1 MSENSQMIKAAGV
14 VGAATLMSRILGFIR
29 DAVIAWY
36 FGAGQ
41 NSDVFIAA
49 FRIPNLMRKLFAE
62 GAVSNAFVPVLT
74 ESIAKEGQEEA
85 FKLARSALWVSSI
98 LLAAVSICGII
109 LAPLIVKAIAPGF
122 AGVAGKIPLTI
133 ILTRIM
139 FPYIFF
145 IGLVALCTGILNAFG
160 KFAVPA
166 LAPVLLNLAMI
177 GAVFFL
183 CPHIP
188 IPILGLAVGVIFG
201 GVLQLLLQLPAMI
214 RKGFVFWRTTK
225 FFHPGLK
232 KIGLLLPPVIIGGAV
247 YQINVLV
254 GTLLGSFLKEGS
266 VTYLYFADRL
276 VQFPLGIF
284 AFAAATAVL
293 PSLSRQAAL
302 NDIEAL
308 KVTFSYAVKMTLF
321 LTIPSMVGLIVLRVP
336 IITLLFKRG
345 EFSWL
350 ATQLTASALLYYAI
364 GLWAFAAVRI
374 VAATFFALKDTRTP
388 MIMATV
394 SILVNILLG
403 IFLMGPLA
411 HRGLALA
418 TSLASALNLGLL
430 LYALH
435 AKLGSL
441 EWKGILNSAGR
452 TMVSAVIM
460 GVVVWAAARVLIP
473 AEGGKF
479 SGLLTGLAGC
489 LIIGLVVFG
498 VCCYL
503 IKSPELESGFAEAR
517 TQFKN
522 MFRRSGP
529 AHVRDFTSMSAG
541 KK

>member
-1 MSENSQMIKAAGV
+1 MSEKSRMTKAAGV
-14 VGAATLMSRILGFIR
+14 VGAATLLSRILGFIR

-49 FRIPNLMRKLFAE
+49 FRIPNLLRKLFGE

-74 ESIAKEGQEEA
+74 DYVANGEKEEA
-85 FKLARSALWVSSI
+85 FGLARSALWVWSI
-98 LLAAVSICGII
+98 LLAAVSIGGVI

-122 AGVAGKIPLTI
+122 AGEAGKIPLTVT
-133 ILTRIM
+133 LTRIM

-145 IGLVALCTGILNAFG
+145 IGLVALCMGILNVFG
-160 KFAVPA
+160 KFAIPA

-183 CPHIP
+183 CPHLSR
-188 IPILGLAVGVIFG
+188 PILGLGVGVIIG
-201 GVLQLLLQLPAMI
+201 GVLQLLLQLPAMVS
-214 RKGFVFWRTTK
+214 KGFVFWRRAEL
-225 FFHPGLK
+225 FHPGLK
-232 KIGLLLPPVIIGGAV
+232 KFSLLLLPVILGGAV

-254 GTLLGSFLKEGS
+254 GTLLGSFLNEGS

-284 AFAAATAVL
+284 AMAAATAVL
-293 PSLSRQAAL
+293 PSLSRQAAV
-302 NDIEAL
+302 NDIEGL
-308 KVTFSYAVKMTLF
+308 KDTFGHAVRLTLL
-321 LTIPSMVGLIVLRVP
+321 LTIPSMVGLIVLRIP
-336 IITLLFKRG
+336 IITLLFERG

-394 SILVNILLG
+394 SILANILLG
-403 IFLMGPLA
+403 IVLMRPLA
-411 HRGLALA
+411 HGGLALA
-418 TSLASALNLGLL
+418 TSLSSSLNLGLL

-435 AKLGSL
+435 LKLGSL
-441 EWKGILNSAGR
+441 EWKGILDSAGR
-452 TMVSAVIM
+452 TMASAAIM
-460 GVVVWAAARVLIP
+460 GAAVWVAARVLIP
-473 AEGGKF
+473 VQAVNF
-479 SGLLTGLAGC
+479 SGLLAGLLGC
-489 LIIGLVVFG
+489 VMIGLIVFG
-498 VCCYL
+498 ACCYL
-503 IKSPELESGFAEAR
+503 IKSPEFVAGIV
-517 TQFKN
+517 K
-522 MFRRSGP
+522 GKIII
-529 AHVRDFTSMSAG
+529 G

>member
-1 MSENSQMIKAAGV
+1 MTENFRMIKAAGV
-14 VGAATLMSRILGFIR
+14 VGAATLLSRILGFIR

-49 FRIPNLMRKLFAE
+49 FRIPNLLRKLFGE
-62 GAVSNAFVPVLT
+62 GAISNAFVPVLT
-74 ESIAKEGQEEA
+74 DCIAKDGKEEA
-85 FKLARSALWVSSI
+85 FKLARSALWVLSI
-98 LLAAVSICGII
+98 LLAAISICGVIM
-109 LAPLIVKAIAPGF
+109 APLIVKTIAPGF
-122 AGVAGKIPLTI
+122 AGTAGKIPLTI
-133 ILTRIM
+133 TLTRIM

-145 IGLVALCTGILNAFG
+145 IGLVALCMGILNAFG
-160 KFAVPA
+160 KFAAPA

-177 GAVFFL
+177 GAVFFI
-183 CPHIP
+183 CPRISR
-188 IPILGLAVGVIFG
+188 PILGLAIGVIIG
-201 GVLQLLLQLPAMI
+201 GVLQLLFQLPAMI
-214 RKGFVFWRTTK
+214 NKGVVFWRKTK
-225 FFHPGLK
+225 LFHPGLK
-232 KIGLLLPPVIIGGAV
+232 KISLMLTPVILGGAV

-254 GTLLGSFLKEGS
+254 GTLLGSFLREGS

-302 NDIEAL
+302 NDVAAL
-308 KVTFSYAVKMTLF
+308 KDTFEHAVRLTLF

-336 IITLLFKRG
+336 IIALLFKRG
-345 EFSWL
+345 EFSWQ

-364 GLWAFAAVRI
+364 GIWAFAAVRI

-403 IFLMGPLA
+403 ILLMGPLA
-411 HRGLALA
+411 HSGLALA
-418 TSLASALNLGLL
+418 TSLASSLNLGLL

-460 GVVVWAAARVLIP
+460 GVVVWVAARVLIP
-473 AEGGKF
+473 IEGDTF
-479 SGLLTGLAGC
+479 SGLLAGVVSC
-489 LIIGLVVFG
+489 LIIGLIVFG
-498 VCCYL
+498 VFCYL
-503 IKSPELESGFAEAR
+503 IKSPELIRGFVEAR
-517 TQFKN
+517 TLFKN
-522 MFRRSGP
+522 MVKGSGSP
-529 AHVRDFTSMSAG
+529 PTRDCTP
-541 KK
+541 